1 MAVSLAERK
10 INVIAEQVY
19 LTSGMQVPL
28 PFDIEFDM
36 ERIDAGLRDVGTLIG
51 EYGPT
56 VPETIEKLD
65 RLAARIPRWIT
76 LGAVLAT
83 LVLVWLA
90 ASQVSLLIHGVAIL
104 RG

>member
-36 ERIDAGLRDVGTLIG
+36 ERIDAGLQYAIDAWIEDGTGNLIFKNEG
-51 EYGPT
+51 MQF
-56 VPETIEKLD
+56 LD
-65 RLAARIPRWIT
+65 IHQHPME
-76 LGAVLAT
+76 AVS
-83 LVLVWLA
+83 VHVEP
-90 ASQVSLLIHGVAIL
+90 V
-104 RG
+104 R